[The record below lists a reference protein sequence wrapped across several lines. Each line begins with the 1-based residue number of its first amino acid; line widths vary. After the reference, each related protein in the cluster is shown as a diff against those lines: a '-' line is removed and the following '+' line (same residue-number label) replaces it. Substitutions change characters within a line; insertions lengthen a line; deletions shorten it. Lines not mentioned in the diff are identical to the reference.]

1 MNRIKGI
8 CLAAFLIIGGRSIAS
23 DKVTISTLLDEMIS
37 FEKAAEFPDP
47 YYTCKM
53 ISSYD
58 RRTVSPDKD
67 WWYANDDGFGCM
79 RLDTIQGRV
88 EKVMFDYE
96 GPGVV
101 TRIWLTTNVKNGT
114 LRFYFDGEENPRL
127 VIPAYDM
134 TRAPFRVGDALS
146 LIHTNYT
153 PEGAGGNTFMFPLP
167 YQKSCRIT
175 FEEPNKDRNTWSP
188 RYHEIEYRTYA
199 PGTEVETF
207 HPGQVH
213 SHIMQEKIQDVN
225 KALWNPQTF
234 KGGERREFAMD
245 IAPNQK
251 SSLELPAGSHAVRS
265 LIIDVHC
272 RKGDYAK
279 MMRQLIL
286 KISFDGKETVW
297 APLGDFSGAGLGA
310 PKVDSWYMDADGRGH
325 ITSRWVM
332 PYKENAKIEV
342 ENLFEFPVWMNVRAY
357 VSDWKWN
364 KNTLYFHTTWKQE
377 RGIELSNRYDDHKGD
392 HMWNYITINGRGV
405 FKGDL
410 LSLFNYAP
418 DWYGEGDEKIWVDND
433 VFPSHHGTGTED
445 HYNCSWAPVVPFH
458 TPYGGAPRADN
469 PSSHGF
475 NAFVRTRNLDGIP
488 FQKLYRFDI
497 EMLSWNPG
505 KVDYAVTNYWYG
517 DLDAKINES
526 SGKEEVVS
534 PLPYLM

>member
-8 CLAAFLIIGGRSIAS
+8 CLAALLIIIGGRSIAS

-153 PEGAGGNTFMFPLP
+153 PESAGGNTFMFPLP

-225 KALWNPQTF
+225 KALWNPSTF

-279 MMRQLIL
+279 MMRQL
-286 KISFDGKETVW
+286 
-297 APLGDFSGAGLGA
+297 
-310 PKVDSWYMDADGRGH
+310 
-325 ITSRWVM
+325 
-332 PYKENAKIEV
+332 
-342 ENLFEFPVWMNVRAY
+342 
-357 VSDWKWN
+357 
-364 KNTLYFHTTWKQE
+364 NTQNIF
-377 RGIELSNRYDDHKGD
+377 
-392 HMWNYITINGRGV
+392 
-405 FKGDL
+405 
-410 LSLFNYAP
+410 
-418 DWYGEGDEKIWVDND
+418 
-433 VFPSHHGTGTED
+433 
-445 HYNCSWAPVVPFH
+445 
-458 TPYGGAPRADN
+458 
-469 PSSHGF
+469 
-475 NAFVRTRNLDGIP
+475 
-488 FQKLYRFDI
+488 
-497 EMLSWNPG
+497 
-505 KVDYAVTNYWYG
+505 
-517 DLDAKINES
+517 
-526 SGKEEVVS
+526 
-534 PLPYLM
+534 

>member
-1 MNRIKGI
+1 MNRIKGL
-8 CLAAFLIIGGRSIAS
+8 CLAALLIAGGRSFAS

-58 RRTVSPDKD
+58 RRTVLPEKD

-199 PGTEVETF
+199 QGTEVETF

-225 KALWNPQTF
+225 KALWNPSTF

-251 SSLELPAGSHAVRS
+251 NSLELPAGSHAVRS

-342 ENLFEFPVWMNVRAY
+342 ENLFEFPVWMNVRAH

-377 RGIELSNRYDDHKGD
+377 RGIELTNRYDDHKGD
-392 HMWNYITINGRGV
+392 HMWNYVTINGRGV

-418 DWYGEGDEKIWVDND
+418 DWYGEGDEVIWVDND

-488 FQKLYRFDI
+488 FQKRYRFDI

-517 DLDAKINES
+517 DLDTKINES
-526 SGKEEVVS
+526 SGKEEVVN